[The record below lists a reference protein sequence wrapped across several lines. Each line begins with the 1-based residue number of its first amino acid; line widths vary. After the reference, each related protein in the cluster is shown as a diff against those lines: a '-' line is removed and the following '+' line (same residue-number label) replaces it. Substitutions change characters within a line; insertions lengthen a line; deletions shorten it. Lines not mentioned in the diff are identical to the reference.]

1 MRLRCARW
9 VRLARKLVVAVSMA
23 SVAVPAPLWAEVLTL
38 KNGTR
43 LEGNLGKIGSIGN
56 PLASIDAGEV
66 QLKRI
71 LVVDDNLRRVFVGT
85 HQVAAGP
92 APSPATS
99 MEKIKL
105 PQRVP
110 TAGNGVVGVGPIV
123 RVTPFDEWGRRIFTM
138 STPKGSVDVIQGI
151 TEITPTYAK
160 VEALQSGTPYV
171 WSMRIAT
178 SSIPRETLSKILLH
192 RIDPKN
198 PDERLKI
205 VRLYLQAER
214 IQDARA
220 ELEGLIKDFPEL
232 GNLQDQVKSLHQ
244 LAAQRLLKEVEL
256 RRDAGQHRLAYS
268 MLSSFPSDGVA
279 GETLLK
285 VRDRIGEYDAARAK
299 AERVLKL
306 LAEHQA
312 ALTDE
317 STRSAVKPICDEIA
331 ADLNIHT
338 LDRMADYLRLA
349 DDPSSPAEQKLSLAI
364 SGWLLGSG
372 SGIDNLAVSRSLY
385 DVRNLVR
392 EYLRSDRKP
401 ARDAILAQLTSL
413 EGSTPANIAKLL
425 AHMKPA
431 IETPLYA
438 PQEETEPEEPA
449 PPVAEAEAPPAA
461 PEPKAGFAVGAAPA
475 KRAAQEAAAKIGQ
488 EKGGVP
494 VRPVGKIE
502 NRQPLNQILD
512 LGAEQLNEK
521 PAVDKDDEKNDAA
534 KPKAAADGAGGRK
547 PAAQQAQ
554 SVLTDIPGLLRI
566 TTPGLPEDP
575 EIEYHVQLPPEYD
588 PYRRYPVVITLNGA
602 GTTPLQQIDWWAGAY
617 STEAKTRFGQGTRHG
632 YIVVAPKWLL
642 EHQRKYEYTAREH
655 AAVLYTL
662 RDVCKRFSVDTD
674 KVFLSGH
681 SIGGD
686 AAWDIG
692 LAHPDLW
699 AGVMPIVA
707 TADKYVNRYWE
718 NAAMVPFY
726 FVSGEKDGNK
736 LQVNASEWD
745 RYLTKL
751 GWDVTVVQYQGRGH
765 EHFHDE
771 IQRLFDW
778 MNLHKRNFFP
788 REFKVVSMRPW
799 DNFFWWIEVGA
810 LPSQS
815 MVMPIEYPPGRGVF
829 PAQIEG
835 NITATNGVR
844 VQAAGSRV
852 TAYLSPEMIDFSGR
866 VTVTINGKKITNVQP
881 DVTVLLED
889 ARTRGDR
896 LHPFWA
902 KAEL

>member
-1 MRLRCARW
+1 
-9 VRLARKLVVAVSMA
+9 
-23 SVAVPAPLWAEVLTL
+23 VLTL

-56 PLASIDAGEV
+56 PLAAVESGEV

-71 LVVDDNLRRVFVGT
+71 IVVDDELRRTFVGT

-92 APSPATS
+92 APSPAAS
-99 MEKIKL
+99 VEKIKL

-110 TAGNGVVGVGPIV
+110 TSGNGVVGVGPIV

-151 TEITPTYAK
+151 TEITPSYSK

-171 WSMRIAT
+171 WTMRIAT

-232 GNLQDQVKSLHQ
+232 NNLQDQVKALHQ

-256 RRDAGQHRLAYS
+256 RRDAGQHQLAYS

-285 VRDRIGEYDAARAK
+285 VRDRIGEYDSTHAK
-299 AERVLKL
+299 GEQVLKL

-312 ALTDE
+312 ALSDE
-317 STRSAVKPICDEIA
+317 STRAGVKPICDEIA
-331 ADLNIHT
+331 AELNIYT
-338 LDRMADYLRLA
+338 LDRMADYLRLS
-349 DDPSSPAEQKLSLAI
+349 DDPASPAEQKLSLAI

-385 DVRNLVR
+385 EVRNLVR
-392 EYLRSDRKP
+392 DYLRSDRKP
-401 ARDAILAQLTSL
+401 ARDAILGQLTSL
-413 EGSTPANIAKLL
+413 EGSTPANIARLL

-431 IETPLYA
+431 IETPIYPPAADIA
-438 PQEETEPEEPA
+438 PEAPTEVVPEEKA
-449 PPVAEAEAPPAA
+449 QPAA

-475 KRAAQEAAAKIGQ
+475 KRAAEEAAKARR
-488 EKGGVP
+488 EKEP
-494 VRPVGKIE
+494 AIARPVPKVE
-502 NRQPLNQILD
+502 NRPPLNQQVLD
-512 LGAEQLNEK
+512 AGADLLNRKRAAEK
-521 PAVDKDDEKNDAA
+521 GFGRKDDDNA
-534 KPKAAADGAGGRK
+534 KAADVNADDRD
-547 PAAQQAQ
+547 PTNQQQQ
-554 SVLTDIPGLLRI
+554 STFTDVPGLLRL
-566 TTPGLPEDP
+566 TTPGLSEDP

-617 STEAKTRFGQGTRHG
+617 SPDAKTRFGQGTRHG
-632 YIVVAPKWLL
+632 YIVVAPKWLR
-642 EHQRKYEYTAREH
+642 EHQRKYEFTAREH

-662 RDVCKRFSVDTD
+662 RDVCKRFAVDTD

-718 NAAMVPFY
+718 NAAMVPLY

-751 GWDVTVVQYQGRGH
+751 GWDVTIVQYQGRGH

-778 MNLHKRNFFP
+778 MNLHKRDFFP
-788 REFKVVSMRPW
+788 REFKAVSMRPW
-799 DNFFWWIEVGA
+799 DNFFWWIEVGT

-835 NITATNGVR
+835 TITATNGVR
-844 VQAAGSRV
+844 VQAAGSRI
-852 TAYLSPEMIDFSGR
+852 TAYLSPEMVNFSDR
-866 VTVTINGKKITNVQP
+866 VSATINGKKLANIQP

-889 ARTRGDR
+889 VRTRGDR

>member
-1 MRLRCARW
+1 MRLRRAVW
-9 VRLARKLVVAVSMA
+9 VRLARVCMVAVVAA
-23 SVAVPAPLWAEVLTL
+23 TVALPAPLWGEVLTL

-43 LEGNLGKIGSIGN
+43 LEGTLGKIGSIGN
-56 PLASIDAGEV
+56 PLAAVGGGEV

-71 LVVDDNLRRVFVGT
+71 IVVDDDLRRTFVGT
-85 HQVAAGP
+85 HQVASGP
-92 APSPATS
+92 APSPGGAV
-99 MEKIKL
+99 EKIKI
-105 PQRVP
+105 PQRIP
-110 TAGNGVVGVGPIV
+110 TAGNGVIGVGPIV

-151 TEITPTYAK
+151 TEITPHYTK

-205 VRLYLQAER
+205 VRLYLQSER

-232 GNLQDQVKSLHQ
+232 SNLQDQVKALHQ

-285 VRDRIGEYDAARAK
+285 VRDRLGEYDAARAK
-299 AERVLKL
+299 GERVVEL

-312 ALTDE
+312 ALKDDSART
-317 STRSAVKPICDEIA
+317 AVKPMCDEIA
-331 ADLNIHT
+331 AELNIHT

-349 DDPSSPAEQKLSLAI
+349 DDPAMPAEQKLSLAI

-372 SGIDNLAVSRSLY
+372 SGIDNLAVARSLY
-385 DVRNLVR
+385 EVRNLVR
-392 EYLRSDRKP
+392 QYLRSDRKP
-401 ARDAILAQLTSL
+401 ERDAALAQLTSV
-413 EGSTPANIAKLL
+413 EGGTPANIAKLI

-431 IETPLYA
+431 LETPLYPPVELVPA
-438 PQEETEPEEPA
+438 EEPKEEAVPQAAVEPA
-449 PPVAEAEAPPAA
+449 PAVEEE
-461 PEPKAGFAVGAAPA
+461 EPGFAVGAAPA
-475 KRAAQEAAAKIGQ
+475 RRAAMEAAARKR
-488 EKGGVP
+488 ERETEAALR
-494 VRPVGKIE
+494 RPVDKVE
-502 NRQPLNQILD
+502 RRAPLNQQAFDVGDEL
-512 LGAEQLNEK
+512 LNENK
-521 PAVDKDDEKNDAA
+521 LKKNPAAANPADAKKDDEAE
-534 KPKAAADGAGGRK
+534 KAAEA
-547 PAAQQAQ
+547 PE
-554 SVLTDIPGLLRI
+554 SHFTDVPGLLRM
-566 TTPGLPEDP
+566 TTPGLSEDP
-575 EIEYHVQLPPEYD
+575 DLEYYVQLPPEYD
-588 PYRRYPVVITLNGA
+588 PYRRYPVIISLNGT
-602 GTTPLQQIDWWAGAY
+602 GTSPEQQIDWWAGAY
-617 STEAKTRFGQGTRHG
+617 SPAAKTRFGQGTRHS
-632 YIVVAPKWLL
+632 YIVVAPKWLR

-662 RDVCKRFSVDTD
+662 RDVCKRFAVDTD
-674 KVFLSGH
+674 RVFLSGH

-718 NAAMVPFY
+718 NASLVPFY

-745 RYLTKL
+745 RYLQKP

-771 IQRLFDW
+771 IQKLFDW

-788 REFKVVSMRPW
+788 KEFKVVSMRPW

-810 LPSQS
+810 LPPQS
-815 MVMPIEYPPGRGVF
+815 MVMPIEYPPSRGVF

-844 VQAAGSRV
+844 VQAAGGSI
-852 TAYLSPEMIDFSGR
+852 TAYLSPEMVNFSER
-866 VTVTINGKKITNVQP
+866 VSVTMNGKKHNNIQP
-881 DVTVLLED
+881 DVAVLLED
-889 ARTRGDR
+889 VRTRGDR

-902 KAEL
+902 KAEF